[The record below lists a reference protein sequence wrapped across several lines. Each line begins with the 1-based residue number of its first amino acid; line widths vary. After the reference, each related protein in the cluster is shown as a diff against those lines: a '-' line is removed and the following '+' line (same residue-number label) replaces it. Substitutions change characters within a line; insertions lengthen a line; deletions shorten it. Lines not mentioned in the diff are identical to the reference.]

1 MSAREEKH
9 KMSLTEEKF
18 TVINPEGQP
27 PSLEQSPMA
36 PRLDTLAAKTVYIVS
51 LTWPYTHQFN
61 EELQRVLST
70 RYPDT
75 TFILRKKNG
84 SYAED
89 DPRLW
94 GEIQEQGDAAI
105 LGVGH

>member
-1 MSAREEKH
+1 MSSASNKY
-9 KMSLTEEKF
+9 F
-18 TVINPEGQP
+18 IINPEGQP
-27 PSLEQSPMA
+27 PILEQSPMA
-36 PRLDTLAAKTVYIVS
+36 LRLDNLVGKTIYIIS

-61 EELQRVLST
+61 EELQRVLT
-70 RYPDT
+70 QRYPDT
-75 TFILRKKNG
+75 TFILKKKNG

>member
-1 MSAREEKH
+1 MQRTKEKI
-9 KMSLTEEKF
+9 TI
-18 TVINPEGQP
+18 VNPEGQP

-36 PRLDTLAAKTVYIVS
+36 PRLGSLSGKTVYIVS

-61 EELQRVLST
+61 EELQNILT
-70 RYPDT
+70 QKYPDT
-75 TFILRKKNG
+75 TFILKKKNG

-94 GEIQEQGDAAI
+94 GEIQEQGNAAI
-105 LGVGH
+105 LGIGH

>member
-1 MSAREEKH
+1 MTAGKEKI
-9 KMSLTEEKF
+9 
-18 TVINPEGQP
+18 TVINPAGQM

-36 PRLDTLAAKTVYIVS
+36 PRLDSLDGKTVYIVS

-61 EELQRVLST
+61 EELEKVLSAKF
-70 RYPDT
+70 PGT

-84 SYAED
+84 AYAED

-94 GEIQEQGDAAI
+94 GEIQEQGHAAI